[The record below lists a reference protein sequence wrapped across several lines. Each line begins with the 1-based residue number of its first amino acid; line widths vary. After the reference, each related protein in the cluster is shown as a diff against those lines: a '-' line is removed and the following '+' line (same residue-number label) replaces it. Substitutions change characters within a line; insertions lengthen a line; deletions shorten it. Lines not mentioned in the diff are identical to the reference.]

1 MADRP
6 LVIYDGNCGF
16 CRIWVEYGKE
26 LAGDRLDW
34 APSQE
39 VGAEHPQI
47 DSQQYGKS
55 VQLVL
60 PDGTVES
67 GARAVC
73 RIVSMAPGRE
83 WALGSYENVPGVAPV
98 EELLYR
104 TIAAHRG
111 LAYQLTRLLWG
122 REVHPAGYAFSE
134 TLFLR
139 VLALIYLAAFWSF
152 AVQAR
157 GLIGANG
164 ILPLAP
170 FLGAVHAAYGGA
182 VWHLAPAL
190 FWWNSSD
197 TAIVWLPAAGAII
210 AAVAAVTSGTARRLA
225 FAALFIL
232 YLSVCTAG
240 QDFLSFQ
247 WDLLLLEAGFLAI
260 FLGLSPSIRWIAKLL
275 LFRLMFFSGAVKLL
289 SRDPT
294 WRNLTALT
302 FHYHTQPLPTPLAW
316 YADKLPLWFQ
326 KDSTVGVFVIELGA
340 PFLIFLPRRLR
351 FIGVALLVL
360 LQVNILL
367 TGNYAFFNLLAIALC
382 LLMLDD
388 RAFRRLRRKSEA
400 GGSVTKTRVAGRR
413 PRRIAAMVAAVLL
426 ALNAGHLIALFR
438 GSAPPPLDSL
448 MRFTAP
454 FGIVNSYGLFAV
466 MTTTR
471 PEIIVQGSNDGATW
485 VDYAFRYKPGDLK
498 RSPPWVAPHQPRLDW
513 QMWFAALGDYHSN
526 PWFVNFLV
534 RLLQGS
540 PVVTALLERT
550 PFGKTPPRYVRAL
563 LCDYTFTDA
572 ATRRRTGE
580 WWRRELKGL
589 YFPPISLEDVRKA
602 QQ

>member
-26 LAGDRLDW
+26 LTGDRLAW

-39 VGAEHPQI
+39 AAADHPQI
-47 DSQQYGKS
+47 DPKQFDKS

-73 RIVSMAPGRE
+73 RIAAMAPGRA
-83 WALGSYENVPGVAPV
+83 WALGTYETIPGLARV
-98 EELLYR
+98 EESLYAF
-104 TIAAHRG
+104 ISAHRG
-111 LAYQLTRLLWG
+111 LAYHATRLLWG
-122 REVHPAGYAFSE
+122 REVHPARYAFSE
-134 TLFLR
+134 NVFLR
-139 VLALIYLAAFWSF
+139 GLALIYLAAFWSF

-170 FLGAVHAAYGGA
+170 FLGAVHSAYGGA
-182 VWHLAPAL
+182 VWRLAPTL

-197 TAIVWLPAAGAII
+197 AAIVWLPAAGAII
-210 AAVAAVTSGTARRLA
+210 AVIAAVTTGVARRLA
-225 FAALFIL
+225 FVALFVL

-240 QDFLSFQ
+240 QDFMEFQ
-247 WDLLLLEAGFLAI
+247 WDLLLLETGFLAI
-260 FLGLSPSIRWIAKLL
+260 FVGLSPGIRWMAKLL

-289 SRDPT
+289 SHDPT

-326 KDSTVGVFVIELGA
+326 QASTAGVFVIELGA
-340 PFLIFLPRRLR
+340 PLLIFLPRRLR
-351 FIGVALLVL
+351 YLGAALLIL
-360 LQVNILL
+360 LQVDILL

-382 LLMLDD
+382 LLLLDD
-388 RAFRRLRRKSEA
+388 RAW
-400 GGSVTKTRVAGRR
+400 RR
-413 PRRIAAMVAAVLL
+413 PRSATSARPAGMRLRRIAAMVAAVLL
-426 ALNAGHLIALFR
+426 ALNVGQFIALFR
-438 GSAPPPLDSL
+438 GSAPQPFAAL

-454 FGIVNSYGLFAV
+454 FGIVNSYGLFAM

-513 QMWFAALGDYHSN
+513 QMWFAALGDYRSN
-526 PWFVNFLV
+526 PWFMNLLV

-540 PVVTALLERT
+540 PEVTALLERT
-550 PFGKTPPRYVRAL
+550 PFGKTPPRYVRAIL
-563 LCDYTFTDA
+563 YEYNFTDF

-580 WWRRELKGL
+580 WWRRDPKGV
-589 YFPPISLEDVRKA
+589 YFPQISLEDVRKG
-602 QQ
+602 Q